1 MHICNNMYLFFGD
14 SSSLLTIKETTTFLY
29 FFILYREKKYTDLSS
44 PKLHSFS
51 NLFLITYLN
60 PMVQRKDKEP
70 TGIYL
75 PAQFSLSP
83 NSLSLK

>member
-51 NLFLITYLN
+51 
-60 PMVQRKDKEP
+60 
-70 TGIYL
+70 
-75 PAQFSLSP
+75 
-83 NSLSLK
+83 